1 MDWAKGFE
9 ATYYMTLV
17 DRDTWKDTERIE
29 ITGGSVSRSDSNL
42 IESADIDCVS
52 YERGEQWVRLWLG
65 ARQDGADAS
74 HIALFTGL
82 ATSPAVSI
90 NGMARQNSLECYS
103 VLKPADDV
111 PLPRG
116 YFVAS
121 GSDVTLLIKSEL
133 LGDTPAP
140 VVIDGEAPLLAKTI
154 FAENGESKLSLAVKL
169 LTAINWRFRIDGDGT
184 IHICPKDNTI
194 VASFDALDN
203 DVVEPQINVEQDWYR
218 CPNVF
223 QAIIDGVAYTAR
235 DDNPNSVL
243 STVSRCRE
251 IWITEENPTLN
262 SGETATQYVNRR
274 LREEQ
279 TAIMKASY
287 NRRFYPSITIGDCI
301 SLNFPAQK
309 VVGVFRITSNN
320 FSLNYGATV
329 SEDANKI
336 SDNVLGV

>member
-1 MDWAKGFE
+1 MNWAKGFE

-52 YERGEQWVRLWLG
+52 YERGEQWVRLWLD

-74 HIALFTGL
+74 HVALFTGL

-90 NGMARQNSLECYS
+90 NGMVRQNSLECYS

-111 PLPRG
+111 PLSRG
-116 YFVAS
+116 YFV
-121 GSDVTLLIKSEL
+121 GGGTNVPDLIKQEL
-133 LGDTPAP
+133 LSDSPAP
-140 VVIDGEAPLLAKTI
+140 VLIDGEAPPLAKTLL
-154 FAENGESKLSLAVKL
+154 AENGESKLSMAGKL
-169 LTAINWRFRIDGDGT
+169 LTAINWRFRISGDGT

-194 VASFDALDN
+194 VASFDAFDN
-203 DVVEPQINVEQDWYR
+203 DVVEPQITVEQDWYA

-243 STVSRCRE
+243 STVSRGRE
-251 IWITEENPTLN
+251 IWVTEENPTLN

-279 TAIMKASY
+279 TAIMKVSY
-287 NRRFYPSITIGDCI
+287 NRRFYPDVTIGDCVKM
-301 SLNFPAQK
+301 NYPAQK
-309 VVGVFRITSNN
+309 VTGTFRISSSS
-320 FSLNYGATV
+320 FSLSYGATV
-329 SEDANKI
+329 SEDANQI
-336 SDNVLGV
+336 GE